1 MTSRREGGGA
11 GLWLLKFHI
20 AFSLLCQLSC
30 IGVRIVFKD
39 NLRRFKKKHEKS
51 KKNGIF
57 KWMIF
62 FCPGI
67 NVLVTIGFWYMAFC
81 DDATAELITSQWN
94 K

>member
-1 MTSRREGGGA
+1 M
-11 GLWLLKFHI
+11 WLLKFHI

-67 NVLVTIGFWYMAFC
+67 NVLVTIVFWYMAFC
-81 DDATAELITSQWN
+81 DDAIAELITLQWDE
-94 K
+94 